1 MSAGGTER
9 AGFWL
14 RALLAAG
21 SGALVFLAFPDWNL
35 HYLAWFAHVPLLLVA
50 ADRTPRQAALLGF
63 IAGTVTNFGGFHWMP
78 LMLHDFGHLPWP
90 VCYAILLLQAMAQG
104 LTMVVA
110 LAGWRVFVS
119 LGVPSG
125 LACWLWLLAGEAAV
139 PMIFPWFLGNGVAAE
154 LEMVQIAEL
163 GGVYL
168 VSALVYAANAAIGEV
183 AIAARLRR
191 RPELGFVAAV
201 AVAAAASYGYGVMR
215 IEAIDA
221 EQAAAPTLKVG
232 LVEGNIGIFEKE
244 ARHLPPEERVRTL
257 RKNLLVHQRAS
268 ADLERAGAE
277 LILWPESA
285 YQPYGAVPVVHRLDR
300 FALAGGNSQLLRHDG
315 AALLRPARA
324 AAPQLA
330 GGTLSGLS
338 APRADVLRLIEDG
351 KTIHTVTPWSRSQ
364 LAMPAGELA
373 VDTVSAGVDMM
384 GAMRPGYV
392 LSASGHL
399 WALGWPQEPA
409 RPSVSAMPWQGV
421 LSPLTSLEPAGAAT
435 APPRAH
441 ALGTNGAGEVV
452 AVGAGGLILEQVGH
466 AVRRETSPTALD
478 LFDVAGDP
486 LGAALLAVGANG
498 VIVSR
503 GRSGWRVSRQGGPD
517 LRGVCFDADGGALAV
532 GDRGAALRRSGGG
545 GFVAEPLGLTADLRG
560 CAYDHEGG
568 LLVHSGDRVWHRAAL
583 SREVRPVALDAMSL
597 GGAGLLSVIGY
608 QSSAQW
614 QVPRLGQRI
623 PPARAPLPPADLAY
637 PANVEADAMTPEFDR
652 ATPMRGFRTPL
663 LFGAMTFGGVLPT
676 SNSECE
682 ACFNSALL
690 LDGDGVVRELYDK
703 AFLLVFGE
711 YMPFGEAL
719 PELYDLLPES
729 SRFQPGRRTEPLSL
743 ARKGQPTARLGMLI
757 CYEDLLPAFAQ
768 RVMAHQPDVLIN
780 LTNDA
785 WFGQTA
791 EPYHH
796 LQLAQMRTI
805 EYRRW
810 LIRSTNTGVSA
821 FIDATGRRVA
831 ETSLQDPETLLKA
844 VPLLQG
850 QTPYARFGDWPLFA
864 LGGGL
869 LLSLGR
875 ALAGRGASAKPKGR
889 RRA

>member
-1 MSAGGTER
+1 MSATTAER

-14 RALLAAG
+14 RAALAAG
-21 SGALVFLAFPDWNL
+21 SGALVFLAFPDWNI

-50 ADRTPRQAALLGF
+50 ADRTPRQAAWLGL
-63 IAGTVTNFGGFHWMP
+63 IAGTITNFGGFHWMP
-78 LMLHDFGHLPWP
+78 LMLHDFGHLPWV
-90 VCYAILLLQAMAQG
+90 VCWAILLLQALAQG

-110 LAGWRVFVS
+110 MAGWRIFVN
-119 LGVPSG
+119 LGVPSA

-139 PMIFPWFLGNGVAAE
+139 PMIFPWFLGNGIAAE

-168 VSALVYAANAAIGEV
+168 VSALVYAVNAGLGEL
-183 AIAARLRR
+183 AIALWQRR
-191 RPELGFVAAV
+191 GPALGFVATV
-201 AVAAAASYGYGVMR
+201 AVAAAATYGYGVMR

-221 EQAAAPTLKVG
+221 EQAAAPKLRIG
-232 LVEGNIGIFEKE
+232 LVEGNIGIWEKE
-244 ARHLPPEERVRTL
+244 ARHLPADERVRTL

-268 ADLERAGAE
+268 ADLEKQGAE

-285 YQPYGAVPVVHRLDR
+285 YQPYGAVPVVHGQDR
-300 FALAGGNSQLLRHDG
+300 FALVGGGGQLLRHDG
-315 AALLRPARA
+315 KALLRPGRA
-324 AAPQLA
+324 DAPQLS
-330 GGTLSGLS
+330 GTLSGLC

-351 KTIHTVTPWSRSQ
+351 KTIHTVAPWSRSQ
-364 LAMPAGELA
+364 VAMPAGEEA
-373 VDTVSAGVDMM
+373 VDTVSVGVDMV
-384 GAMRPGYV
+384 GGMRPGFV
-392 LSASGHL
+392 LSASGRM
-399 WALGWPQEPA
+399 WALDWPQEPA
-409 RPSVSAMPWQGV
+409 RPSVSASPWRGV
-421 LSPLTSLEPAGAAT
+421 LSPLTPLDAAEGAAT
-435 APPRAH
+435 PMQARAMG
-441 ALGTNGAGEVV
+441 ANGAGEIV

-466 AVRRETSPTALD
+466 ALRRAVSPTPLD
-478 LFDVAGDP
+478 LHDVAGDS
-486 LGAALLAVGANG
+486 LGAALVAVGAQG
-498 VIVSR
+498 TIVSR
-503 GRSGWRVSRQGGPD
+503 GPGGWRILRQGGAD
-517 LRGVCFDADGGALAV
+517 LRGVCFDADGGVLAV
-532 GDRGAALRRSGGG
+532 GDRGAALRRSGRGA
-545 GFVAEPLGLTADLRG
+545 FATEPLGVIADFRG
-560 CAYDHEGG
+560 CAFDHEGG
-568 LLVHSGDRVWHRAAL
+568 LLVHSEDRVWQRAANQ
-583 SREVRPVALDAMSL
+583 REVRPVTLDAIGL
-597 GGAGLLSVIGY
+597 GSAGLISVTGF
-608 QSSAQW
+608 QPQALW
-614 QVPRLGQRI
+614 QIPRLGQRL
-623 PPARAPLPPADLAY
+623 PPARSPLPPADLTY

-652 ATPMRGFRTPL
+652 ATPMRGFKTPL

-676 SNSECE
+676 RNAECE

-690 LDGDGVVRELYDK
+690 IDGDGVVRELYDK

-729 SRFQPGRRTEPLSL
+729 SRFQPGRRTEPLTL
-743 ARKGQPTARLGMLI
+743 TRKGQPSARLGVLI

-768 RVMAHQPDVLIN
+768 RVMAHNPEVLIN

-821 FIDATGRRVA
+821 FIDAAGRRVA
-831 ETSLQDPETLLKA
+831 ETSLQGQETLLRP
-844 VPLLQG
+844 VPLLHG
-850 QTPYARFGDWPLFA
+850 QTLYARFGDWPLFA
-864 LGGGL
+864 LVGGL

-875 ALAGRGASAKPKGR
+875 ALGGRSADAKGKGR